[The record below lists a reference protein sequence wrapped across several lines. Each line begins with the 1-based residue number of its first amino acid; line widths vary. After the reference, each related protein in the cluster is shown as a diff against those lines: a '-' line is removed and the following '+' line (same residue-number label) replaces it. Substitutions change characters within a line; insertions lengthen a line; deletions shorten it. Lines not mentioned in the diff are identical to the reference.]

1 MSVKRVFAIIG
12 IVVGC
17 ITAFV
22 GGVIGVMALMG
33 KFKTPVVKPE
43 KLYFENPE
51 QVVVAQYKDDEG
63 KDVIYSFNLKAEN
76 NSIDHEVNVKECFIW
91 FEKGVG
97 EELIQL
103 CDKDG
108 NLLTADSKKRYAV
121 NCNETLYFK
130 IKVFYDRYEYDSSTW
145 SEDCKKL
152 FIIQDGKY
160 VLNESEEYDS
170 SLIYYTM
177 QTYEEKYASLDLS
190 NLINGKVVLRA
201 RTADDTVQTS
211 QDLVVWVDRNVSSI
225 FLNYGDVPALTNNPN
240 KEQRINIGVDKEV
253 EFNYVV
259 NPEISLQP
267 ISKESK
273 KIVELYYN
281 DSKSEDFVLVNLENI
296 KNTTKYS
303 LHKIFDETKCYVDE
317 LTGELKLTFL
327 SSDATNGIAHYFKI
341 AIFPSYNARAEF
353 LADENNFNITNVE
366 RLQHMVTT
374 DLYVQ
379 VVNINIDKVT
389 LSDGELNLNL
399 FTEDN
404 DVYLRNEDG
413 ESLNLNV
420 EMFAGNEKLEVRFNE
435 LDFNTITSNLVTTSP
450 KFVLETMEEVDV
462 KEINFAECSN
472 VLFNKETN
480 QLSFKINEKDF
491 VCLIDSTISIGDY
504 AIINELIYE
513 SKVYKCNNGVALV
526 YIGEDN
532 NATTIKML
540 EVGSYF
546 EFYIYDNTTQTYA
559 LATEDDIKYSVTPS
573 GQYSNK
579 QWNIVIQSVSNEI
592 TDGTKSLVLGLLVTN
607 NEGKFNEEN
616 LFATKPVSIN
626 VQDLHY
632 TIKNSTAILNL
643 VATKDGFEPN
653 AEFGEIDFGNF
664 IEITEGTYNTC
675 LFVISEK
682 EIKKDA
688 ETGKH
693 FAIVDYIE
701 NLFYVDTKETLD
713 DASDDEKF
721 YVVGYFDEVGNF
733 INCVRTRENSNV
745 TKETAENKLQVLQ
758 LKNLFDES
766 ASGVI
771 SRLIKDIDINANSV
785 DLIDNVQGLF
795 KTNISVKQNLL
806 VQDDVEFSVLVD
818 DSVDSTENPA
828 ELYTGTSHTVKITT
842 PSYPEIVTRLC
853 EFYGIVKLDNSVD
866 INYILNN
873 YPQNANIIGRLIKE
887 EGNNALEI
895 TLNIGEILSNDV
907 NVEIKL
913 ANVFTGARTEET
925 LYSFKIKNSA
935 PEKIVYNGK
944 KVEDDAPILI
954 TLSDN
959 QASAPVVTAE
969 ITWDDGYIEKWY
981 INYGTAEQQEIYAI
995 TLNNEIS
1002 GSEADYFQDS
1012 QFKVVQGVTY
1022 NLSSNA
1028 ILKNGTSLNVNS
1040 VTDNTYLSVTIA
1052 GVTRYLKLNVVQ
1064 DGFTLTQNNLAIDGE
1079 VGYLNGSGIVDY
1091 KYNGTSIYSATS
1103 NYIQL
1108 TNFNVLYTNVEQGK
1122 LKLDEEESSETK
1134 FVYIYDI
1141 EGSDDDLNILTIE
1154 KTSSDWKFTRTHD
1167 KYAALSVLFDV
1178 VTKTQTV
1185 NCSVKFT
1192 SGIEYEYNASAW
1204 GETPKLYQGT
1214 KILLY
1219 EEVVKEEAFKN
1230 QALIKIRDK
1239 ATKDIRVVDNSGR
1252 EYTETLE
1259 LSSSGEY
1266 TFNIKA
1272 GDDIIGSLSFT
1283 VVPNIVV
1290 KQDTATNLILDSGSN
1305 DVSTA
1310 LYNNIRLYSYNTED
1324 YVYGQTR
1331 DADNGNKIILYSTE
1345 FVGAGKTPIL
1355 EDKTD
1360 DAIDNLKS
1368 SVVMQSK
1375 ETLGSVPYVKTNG
1388 PKIETAW
1395 IDLIGAMQEVN
1406 VVVKSGNYEVGTF
1419 TAIVKNNNKVVTDG
1433 LTIASDN
1440 VLNLKAMLNYA
1451 DKFKIEDAALKSL
1464 FNLSKIEWAY
1474 SDDHSNG
1481 TYSNTSSAIPTLNK
1495 RFDNVNLIL
1504 TFEGSGTYAGKTLV
1518 FNGKTIDEK
1527 DLTIN
1532 VIPFEL
1538 EDSDNINK
1546 AYSEKQFNLLTDV
1559 YNTADIDAGKEIED
1573 YFNYIKVL
1581 SVKDENGND
1590 LTLSNLGVVD
1600 LEDGLNI
1607 TFKKISGDSVKAL
1620 IEYEVGYAGGL
1631 IYTYKKEITLQNWQA
1646 LSVQYPENE
1655 VATDADKYLTI
1666 EEITLFNSVKY
1677 ENIKYENIQYEAVVV
1692 DSLEGYTLDFKGVEG
1707 KFVNRVTAKD
1717 RTTVSAKFSTDY
1729 SIESLQ
1735 ILAYENTINLPNYI
1749 NGDNISINQTNGKP
1763 NGTITFNV
1771 YSLRFSG
1778 IIVFRLTSTSGNF
1791 VDYFVKVTCL
1801 SNETN
1806 ISGIT
1811 SDFKN
1816 IEYKN
1821 NDNNAETTDD
1831 GKTIS
1836 EIVKRAF
1843 INRSIDEASD
1853 DYKNNKS
1860 YLNGVFNVYD
1870 ATKVKMFLLNA
1881 TVLASDNKMFVGDI
1895 VNETIVGTVPD
1906 QIIYSG
1912 ERYTDVGNCTLNIN
1926 DYTTITLS
1934 LIYQDAYTGYVY
1946 PIGILTLYL
1955 RPNGAEILQN
1965 LQDQD
1970 TKYKLANEE
1979 GIENGEFKYTIPENT
1994 SSISFPTNFDVA
2006 TTTDAEGNDDKH
2018 ILNDKGELVTGIEGI
2033 EIGSNIT
2040 IRNQVTSAKVF
2051 TVFYTKDGYTIKVT
2065 YTLNPVEIEAGSTI
2079 TIGEFDKDLN
2089 KFVDTFI
2096 INEDNYKAY
2105 FGTYQGEIEIGN
2117 ATFTVGAG
2125 YVFSETTTQTIVD
2138 GVTYSINSNT
2148 SDDIQDG
2155 ALVLK
2160 FEQGLY
2166 DETKEIGVKYVN
2178 LSDRTKQNQTYIFNV
2193 KRGLLIEKTEGDNSG
2208 LNSSQ
2213 RKTTETEETI
2223 DYTSDIGSRISI
2235 DQKYINGTDDA
2246 DGVKYEFAGYKIYIK
2261 NASGKLNFTF
2271 GDDITP
2277 YITSDDRQAYTYN
2290 SETWASNWN
2299 KLFVKISDKYIKN
2312 TDNEYHGEK
2321 DYYTAPWVQ
2330 AFTGSEA
2337 IGFVHMPNENKTID
2351 VTFTI
2356 SNGSDEFKTD
2366 ASTIDVQTL
2375 YLKIAKTYQQVE
2387 AIYATK
2393 PGQVNTGSNVTY
2405 YYPEAENV
2413 IANDTIEKLQEN
2425 LFKPVQGV
2433 ASKLQN
2439 SIKLKLKNIKGEFV
2453 DINFSNMGFVNPLN
2467 PNFINFSLSN
2477 DSKATLTINGDYQNI
2492 RFDDSVTTNE
2502 KCIVYLDNI
2511 AGMPTAEYAFQ
2522 IMADKNVDGFTF
2534 SNEGYPGDKNNDNVV
2549 DYMSF
2554 VIRKDENA
2562 NAEYSTG
2569 KLKIGTINDGLS
2581 DGVHILDEAGNVLKY
2596 LPKAGSDDERIL
2608 PFTNVSIE
2616 IAENSQ
2622 GTHSVATINCLYDVI
2637 LEMDPYNNANWD
2649 IYINFHRPKGMYHLP
2664 DMVTISL
2671 NIHGT
2676 SGYIL
2681 NNLTIVLFNTEIGPK
2696 YEEGRQSVLGGE
2708 TFDILNHSDYGLK
2721 VPTGVAL
2728 STVTFDLAYDLSMVG
2743 ESGHS
2748 INTPL
2753 SSYKYDTNKNS
2764 LVEFDPATNM
2774 LTTKTVGKNVDINL
2788 VFKVNIGDYYLNNVT
2803 YQIQLR
2809 RSIQF
2814 FFNGDEPVVDKDGK
2828 WETNNVTSYATNF
2841 VLTNVDRSTNPQI
2854 IRNFDPEMK
2863 FSFNVSGDPMTI
2875 DGGKTYYF
2883 YNLLFELED
2892 CVGGQAA
2899 GISIIKD
2906 PSKSNP
2912 DDSILKVDN
2921 EGITFYKDYT
2931 GKLYLTLTAGFRNG
2945 FNYTVSWTIDV
2956 FGILDIQP
2964 QNKTDNEGLTSSSI
2978 PYNSGQSVNLLNNK
2992 AGGTTGLY
3000 LKDMEYI
3007 GDSKLFDD
3015 YIDYDVDASN
3025 ELQATYQ
3032 YAIVKY
3038 DPYDGKNNATRFANA
3053 DISNKS
3059 GENLPLTITDRKASV
3074 ILPVVPRPGSE
3085 ESYLVIYEVK
3095 INYLNNKELVYY
3107 VAYKVVNNL
3116 NISVTALKHG
3126 DNTSF
3131 DADNINVNTRLTTKG
3146 SVTTYLDLFKYSETY
3161 TYVDTT
3167 PDPDE
3172 TYTYKIILTNVDNL
3186 GNATY
3191 QASENDGTFN
3201 AVQIEPTSNANQL
3214 RLSKD
3219 GGSTWITIT
3228 KSTVTTETEKYWIN
3242 ENSKGTVDES
3252 DDIIENASLFT
3263 LNFNNIT
3270 EFAKFID
3277 DIDGIVIKQPTVEHK
3292 FKVVHI
3298 AEGRWGIDLTTKYKK
3313 LADGT
3318 FDENKDTADLF
3329 KNKLE
3334 DAEFIIRADSGQTI
3348 YSIDKYDAKQK
3359 TGFRMHTSKELN
3371 AAGSQKFNDLFV
3383 KETVTTGWLTYQYY
3397 DIIGVYGNT
3406 ISSPAKSWVNVVENG
3421 SITTTIELRV
3431 GNLEDIL
3438 DVTIS
3443 VPTGTGTDP
3452 SITYTLQK
3460 VKYSVDGGGVTGICS
3475 LEQDFYVVYCED
3487 YDAVYKMNLNQD
3499 SVELYKQGEDTIVNL
3514 RNYFVKYINNADG
3527 KLVID
3532 DTAKVTAM
3540 NIISGANI
3548 VGEPNGNTYVIKE
3561 ENLIAYRNANLTV
3574 GNDVT
3579 ITYSATF
3586 GDVEMKISINYQ
3598 LPSLSTVVAYQNSL
3612 DSNVGITSIYVPVYD
3627 EDGDMTYET
3636 LTSYLSNVT
3645 SIVENSSN
3653 YTAEN
3658 GFIKDVTTEDYT
3670 GYIKLNK
3677 TTVDNYFNTHTTAK
3691 FLEIKYTITTR
3702 TENKSESMDFV
3713 IVVKKGDAPA
3723 VS

>member
-17 ITAFV
+17 IAAFV

-51 QVVVAQYKDDEG
+51 QVVVAQYKDDDG

-177 QTYEEKYASLDLS
+177 QTYEEKYSSLDLS
-190 NLINGKVVLRA
+190 SLINGKVVLRA

-240 KEQRINIGVDKEV
+240 KEQRIHIGVDKEV

-281 DSKSEDFVLVNLENI
+281 DPKSEDFVLVNLENI

-353 LADENNFNITNVE
+353 LADENNLNITNVE

-389 LSDGELNLNL
+389 LSDGKLNLNL
-399 FTEDN
+399 FTNNN
-404 DVYLRNEDG
+404 DVYLRSDNDE
-413 ESLNLNV
+413 ELLNLNV
-420 EMFAGNEKLEVRFNE
+420 VMQDEYENPIEVRFDE
-435 LDFNTITSNLVTTSP
+435 LDFKTITDPKKILNTNP
-450 KFVLETMEEVDV
+450 KFILETKEEIDVD
-462 KEINFAECSN
+462 EINFAECLN
-472 VLFNKETN
+472 VLFNKTTN

-504 AIINELIYE
+504 AIINKLKYDGRN
-513 SKVYKCNNGVALV
+513 YLCNNGVALV
-526 YIGEDN
+526 YIGEDS

-546 EFYIYDNTTQTYA
+546 EFYIYDNTTETYV

-579 QWNIVIQSVSNEI
+579 QWNIVIKSVSNEI

-653 AEFGEIDFGNF
+653 AEFGEVDFENF

-682 EIKKDA
+682 EIKKDE

-785 DLIDNVQGLF
+785 DLINDVQGLF

-913 ANVFTGARTEET
+913 ANVFTGTRTEET

-944 KVEDDAPILI
+944 KVEDDAPIII

-959 QASAPVVTAE
+959 QANAPVVTAE

-981 INYGTAEQQEIYAI
+981 INYGTAEQQEIDEI

-1064 DGFTLTQNNLAIDGE
+1064 VGFTLTQNNLAIDGE

-1091 KYNGTSIYSATS
+1091 KFDSTSIYEKVL
-1103 NYIQL
+1103 NDIQL
-1108 TNFNVLYTNVEQGK
+1108 KNINVLYSNIANGK
-1122 LKLDEEESSETK
+1122 LKLDEEESNETK

-1214 KILLY
+1214 TILLY

-1239 ATKDIRVVDNSGR
+1239 ATKDIRVVDKSGS
-1252 EYTETLE
+1252 EYPENLE
-1259 LSSSGEY
+1259 LSSLGEY

-1283 VVPNIVV
+1283 VVPNLVV
-1290 KQDTATNLILDSGSN
+1290 KQDMTTNLTLGSGNN
-1305 DVSTA
+1305 DAEKLIFAISTNA
-1310 LYNNIRLYSYNTED
+1310 EYKGNVGLYSYKTS
-1324 YVYGQTR
+1324 YTYGKDK

-1345 FVGAGKTPIL
+1345 FVGVGKTPIL
-1355 EDKTD
+1355 EEKT
-1360 DAIDNLKS
+1360 DNLKS
-1368 SVVMQSK
+1368 SVTMQSK
-1375 ETLGSVPYVKTNG
+1375 EKTESNEFYVNSYIENVGGTDVTKIKTS
-1388 PKIETAW
+1388 W
-1395 IDLIGAMQEVN
+1395 IDVIGEMQEVN

-1433 LTIASDN
+1433 LTITSDN

-1464 FNLSKIEWAY
+1464 FNLSKIEWTY
-1474 SDDHSNG
+1474 SDEHSNG
-1481 TYSNTSSAIPTLNK
+1481 TYPNTSSAIPTLNK

-1504 TFEGSGTYAGKTLV
+1504 TFAGTGTYAGKTLV
-1518 FNGKTIDEK
+1518 FNGKTIDGI

-1532 VIPFEL
+1532 VIPFEF

-1546 AYSEKQFNLLTDV
+1546 AYSEKQFNLLKDV
-1559 YNTADIDAGKEIED
+1559 VIDGKTIYGVYKASD
-1573 YFNYIKVL
+1573 VSKFNYIKVL

-1620 IEYEVGYAGGL
+1620 IEYEVQYAGSTET
-1631 IYTYKKEITLQNWQA
+1631 YTYKKAITLQNWQA

-1666 EEITLFNSVKY
+1666 EEITLSNGV
-1677 ENIKYENIQYEAVVV
+1677 KYENIQYEAVVV

-1717 RTTVSAKFSTDY
+1717 RTSASSEFTNGYD
-1729 SIESLQ
+1729 IESLQ
-1735 ILAYENTINLPNYI
+1735 ILAYENTINLPTYI
-1749 NGDNISINQTNGKP
+1749 NGYNISINQTNGKP
-1763 NGTITFNV
+1763 NGTITFNP

-1778 IIVFRLTSTSGNF
+1778 IVVFRLTSTSGNF

-1811 SDFKN
+1811 QGFKN

-1860 YLNGVFNVYD
+1860 YLNGVFNAYD

-1955 RPNGAEILQN
+1955 RPYGAEILQN
-1965 LQDQD
+1965 LKDQD
-1970 TKYKLANEE
+1970 SKYKLANEE
-1979 GIENGEFKYTIPENT
+1979 GIENGEFKYTIPANT
-1994 SSISFPTNFDVA
+1994 SPISFPTNFNVVEIETGKKYILDS
-2006 TTTDAEGNDDKH
+2006 EGN
-2018 ILNDKGELVTGIEGI
+2018 LVDFIEGI
-2033 EIGSNIT
+2033 DINSNIT
-2040 IRNQVTSAKVF
+2040 IVNQVTSAKVF
-2051 TVFYTKDGYTIKVT
+2051 TVFYTKSGYTIKVT
-2065 YTLNPVEIEAGSTI
+2065 YTLNSVDIKTGSTH
-2079 TIGEFDKDLN
+2079 TIGDLN
-2089 KFVDTFI
+2089 YEKTKFVDTFI

-2125 YVFSETTTQTIVD
+2125 YLFDETLTNQTIVD

-2160 FEQGLY
+2160 FDQGLY
-2166 DETKEIGVKYVN
+2166 DETKEINVKYVN
-2178 LSDRTKQNQTYIFNV
+2178 LLDRTKQNQTYIFNV

-2235 DQKYINGTDDA
+2235 DQKYINGTGNT

-2261 NASGKLNFTF
+2261 NASGKLNFEF
-2271 GDDITP
+2271 KAEDEN
-2277 YITSDDRQAYTYN
+2277 YVLSDVNNNT
-2290 SETWASNWN
+2290 
-2299 KLFVKISDKYIKN
+2299 KKIYEQIVDSPDKSIN
-2312 TDNEYHGEK
+2312 
-2321 DYYTAPWVQ
+2321 
-2330 AFTGSEA
+2330 
-2337 IGFVHMPNENKTID
+2337 FVHMPNENKTID
-2351 VTFTI
+2351 ITFTI

-2366 ASTIDVQTL
+2366 ASTVDVQTL
-2375 YLKIAKTYQQVE
+2375 YLTIAKTYQQVE

-2393 PGQVNTGSNVTY
+2393 PGQVSTGSNVTY

-2413 IANDTIEKLQEN
+2413 IANDTIENLQEN
-2425 LFKPVQGV
+2425 LFNPVQGV

-2467 PNFINFSLSN
+2467 PNFINFSLRN

-2581 DGVHILDEAGNVLKY
+2581 DGVHILDEAGNVSKY
-2596 LPKAGSDDERIL
+2596 LPKAGSDAERI
-2608 PFTNVSIE
+2608 VSIDDGS
-2616 IAENSQ
+2616 NKYYVS
-2622 GTHSVATINCLYDVI
+2622 

-2649 IYINFHRPKGMYHLP
+2649 IYLDYHRLTKTGVMP
-2664 DMVTISL
+2664 DKTEFTL

-2721 VPTGVAL
+2721 VPTGVDL
-2728 STVTFDLAYDLSMVG
+2728 DDVSFELAYDLSMVG
-2743 ESGHS
+2743 ESNYA
-2748 INTPL
+2748 INTKL
-2753 SSYKYDTNKNS
+2753 SSFN
-2764 LVEFDPATNM
+2764 LVANDKTSNTLIVFNEETKI

-2788 VFKVNIGDYYLNNVT
+2788 VFRVKIGGYYLNNVT

-2814 FFNGDEPVVDKDGK
+2814 FFNGDEPVVDKEGK

-2854 IRNFDPEMK
+2854 IRNFDPMR
-2863 FSFNVSGDPMTI
+2863 FSFNVSGDPMTV

-2921 EGITFYKDYT
+2921 EGITFYEDYT

-2992 AGGTTGLY
+2992 AEGSTGLY

-3007 GDSKLFDD
+3007 GDSKLLDD
-3015 YIDYDVDASN
+3015 YIDYDEGASN
-3025 ELQATYQ
+3025 KLQATYQ

-3038 DPYDGKNNATRFANA
+3038 NPYDGYSNQQRFDKFVDDGGILLGNTTP
-3053 DISNKS
+3053 
-3059 GENLPLTITDRKASV
+3059 ENVTNRTIN
-3074 ILPVVPRPGSE
+3074 IPLPVVPRTGSE
-3085 ESYLVIYEVK
+3085 ESYLVIYKVD
-3095 INYLNNKELVYY
+3095 ISYLGYAPESYY
-3107 VAYKVVNNL
+3107 VAYRVVNNL

-3126 DNTSF
+3126 NGDNF
-3131 DADNINVNTRLTTKG
+3131 DADNINVNTRLTTNG

-3161 TYVDTT
+3161 TYVDTSVNPKVT
-3167 PDPDE
+3167 H
-3172 TYTYKIILTNVDNL
+3172 TYKIILTNVDAS

-3191 QASENDGTFN
+3191 QASENGGTFN
-3201 AVQIEPTSNANQL
+3201 AVKIENTSNANQL

-3219 GGSTWITIT
+3219 DGTTWITIT
-3228 KSTVTTETEKYWIN
+3228 KSTDSTKTESYWKDVNYGDDTTS
-3242 ENSKGTVDES
+3242 ENKDS

-3270 EFAKFID
+3270 EFAKLIN
-3277 DIDGIVIKQPTVEHK
+3277 DIDGIVIKQPTVEYK

-3298 AEGRWGIDLTTKYKK
+3298 AEGRWGIDLTTKEKK
-3313 LADGT
+3313 EEGGSFATNTD
-3318 FDENKDTADLF
+3318 DLF

-3359 TGFRMHTSKELN
+3359 TGFRMHTSKELI

-3383 KETVTTGWLTYQYY
+3383 SETVTTGWLKYQYY

-3406 ISSPAKSWVNVVENG
+3406 ISSPEGNWVDITGDDSNPTVGTPIKVDSTLDGEEDVE
-3421 SITTTIELRV
+3421 IK
-3431 GNLEDIL
+3431 
-3438 DVTIS
+3438 
-3443 VPTGTGTDP
+3443 VPTGTG
-3452 SITYTLQK
+3452 SFIEYTLYK
-3460 VKYSVDGGGVTGICS
+3460 VKYSVTGGGVNGICS
-3475 LEQDFYVVYCED
+3475 LEQDFYVVYCEN
-3487 YDAVYKMNLNQD
+3487 YDAVYKMNLNPG

-3514 RNYFVKYINNADG
+3514 RNYFVKYKNING
-3527 KLVID
+3527 KLVVD
-3532 DTAKVTAM
+3532 ENAKVATMAPITNPAQP
-3540 NIISGANI
+3540 NIEGGLSADKK
-3548 VGEPNGNTYVIKE
+3548 TYIITE

-3574 GNDVT
+3574 GDGVT
-3579 ITYSATF
+3579 ITYSVKF
-3586 GDVEMKISINYQ
+3586 GGVDMKISISYQ
-3598 LPSLSTVVAYQNSL
+3598 LPSLSTVVAYQNTL
-3612 DSNVGITSIYVPVYD
+3612 ATNDKVVITGIYVPVYD

-3636 LTSYLSNVT
+3636 LTSYLSDVT
-3645 SIVENSSN
+3645 SIIENGSN
-3653 YTAEN
+3653 YTIKPTQADAN
-3658 GFIKDVTTEDYT
+3658 GGFIKGADGNYT
-3670 GYIKLNK
+3670 GQIKLDK
-3677 TTVDNYFNTHTTAK
+3677 TAVDNYFNTHTTAK
-3691 FLEIKYTITTR
+3691 FLEIKYSITTK
-3702 TENKSESMDFV
+3702 TENKSESIDFV
-3713 IVVKKGDAPA
+3713 IVVKKGNAPA